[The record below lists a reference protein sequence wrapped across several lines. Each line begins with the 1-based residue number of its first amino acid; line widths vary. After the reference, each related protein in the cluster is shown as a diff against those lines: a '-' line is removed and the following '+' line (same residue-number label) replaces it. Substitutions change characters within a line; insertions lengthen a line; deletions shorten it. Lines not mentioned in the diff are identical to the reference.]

1 MKLLL
6 DSHSLLWYVLG
17 DSQLSSNATAC
28 ILDPSNEVFVS
39 IASLWEIAIKVS
51 INKLTLHRPY
61 HEFLDKCFVD
71 YGFALLLIEQKHLI
85 HASSLPYPGNHR
97 DPFDRL
103 LVAQSKEEG
112 MSIVSND
119 VGLDWYGVS
128 RIW

>member
-17 DSQLSSNATAC
+17 DPQLSSNATKS
-28 ILDPSNEVFVS
+28 IIDPANEIFVS

-51 INKLTLHRPY
+51 INKLALHRPY
-61 HEFLDKCFVD
+61 HEFLDKCFID
-71 YGFALLLIEQKHLI
+71 YGFAQLSVEPKHLI
-85 HASSLPYPGNHR
+85 HVSSLPYPGNHR

-112 MSIVSND
+112 MSIVSSD
-119 VGLDWYGVS
+119 VGLDGYGVS